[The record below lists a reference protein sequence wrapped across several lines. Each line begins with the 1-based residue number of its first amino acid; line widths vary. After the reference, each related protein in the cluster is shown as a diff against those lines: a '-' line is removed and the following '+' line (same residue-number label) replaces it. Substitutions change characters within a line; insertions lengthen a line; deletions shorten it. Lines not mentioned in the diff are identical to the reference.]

1 MVMLII
7 DPPEAEVGEEYEG
20 EIVSVASYG
29 AFVNILPGRD
39 GLLHVSKF
47 HSSKRVGD
55 VEKVVSVGDKLVVKV
70 DSIEKGKVSLSP
82 KEDLEIPED
91 AVSEGKSDSKRG
103 KPSNDRGRNNRR
115 NGSKPSGN
123 GNQKRKRV
131 SFEDEF
137 EKGL

>member
-1 MVMLII
+1 M
-7 DPPEAEVGEEYEG
+7 
-20 EIVSVASYG
+20 
-29 AFVNILPGRD
+29 
-39 GLLHVSKF
+39 
-47 HSSKRVGD
+47 
-55 VEKVVSVGDKLVVKV
+55 

>member
-1 MVMLII
+1 M
-7 DPPEAEVGEEYEG
+7 
-20 EIVSVASYG
+20 
-29 AFVNILPGRD
+29 
-39 GLLHVSKF
+39 
-47 HSSKRVGD
+47 
-55 VEKVVSVGDKLVVKV
+55 

-103 KPSNDRGRNNRR
+103 KSSNDRGRNNRR